1 MLAIRRGEGE
11 GLLMMRIQPPEEEAL
26 SLIEPLFVTGKGTA
40 AEQVRLAAD
49 RSIGAGFWSNS
60 KNLCG

>member
-1 MLAIRRGEGE
+1 
-11 GLLMMRIQPPEEEAL
+11 MRIQPPEEEAL